1 MSKLVIPGLKPED
14 SVKFYLTGEFYG
26 ENPSSISFNIDVPK
40 ACPLISKTN
49 IELKVKASTDEIV
62 RNNATIFPFTSY
74 AKLTLS
80 KKNFYKIRLRL
91 GQRKSRG
98 SLKVGDKVLINVP
111 GGSPLSNLDG
121 QVFPIIASGPTSN
134 NEAFIV
140 DLEIPNSRVVS
151 QVRGLVTNSNLTEDY
166 AIKKFKEFE
175 ITIAKNVFDNLINVR
190 NPLKGTLVSQVIDI
204 PIYAYK
210 NFEGQNSAKEPRLL
224 LLNNTEINEKTPPA
238 HSQNLVNAYLVGNSY
253 KKRLRSDEKRN
264 FLFYVAIARYRYA
277 NNKWTG
283 QWLQVNKEDK
293 AIWGKAVLRS
303 GN

>member
-1 MSKLVIPGLKPED
+1 M
-14 SVKFYLTGEFYG
+14 TGEFYG
-26 ENPSSISFNIDVPK
+26 ENPSSIAFNIDVPK

-49 IELKVKASTDEIV
+49 IELKVKASTDEV
-62 RNNATIFPFTSY
+62 ERNGATVFPFNYYS
-74 AKLTLS
+74 KLTLS

-91 GQRKSRG
+91 GQKKDRG
-98 SLKVGDKVLINVP
+98 SLKIGDKVLIDVP

-140 DLEIPNSRVVS
+140 DLEIPNSTVVS
-151 QVRGLVTNSNLTEDY
+151 QVRGSVTNSTLTEDY
-166 AIKKFKEFE
+166 AIKKFKQFE
-175 ITIAKNVFDNLINVR
+175 ITITKNVFDNLINVR
-190 NPLKGTLVSQVIDI
+190 SPLKGTLVSQVMDI
-204 PIYAYK
+204 PIYVYK

-224 LLNNTEINEKTPPA
+224 FLNNTEINEKAPPDW
-238 HSQNLVNAYLVGNSY
+238 SQNLVDAYLVGNSY

-277 NNKWTG
+277 NNKWNG
-283 QWLQVNKEDK
+283 KWLQVNKENK
-293 AIWGKAVLRS
+293 AIWGKAVLIN

>member
-14 SVKFYLTGEFYG
+14 SVRFYLTGEFYG
-26 ENPSSISFNIDVPK
+26 ETPSSISFPIDIPK

-49 IELKVKASTDEIV
+49 IGLNVRAASDEVV
-62 RNNATIFPFTSY
+62 RNNATIFPFNYYS
-74 AKLTLS
+74 KLTLS

-91 GQRKSRG
+91 GQRKDRG
-98 SLKVGDKVLINVP
+98 SLKVGDKVLVDVP
-111 GGSPLSNLDG
+111 SGSPLSNLDG

-140 DLEIPNSRVVS
+140 DLEIPNSRAVS
-151 QVRGLVTNSNLTEDY
+151 QPRGSVTNSNLTEDY
-166 AIKKFKEFE
+166 AIRKFKEFQ
-175 ITIAKNVFDNLINVR
+175 ITITKNVFDNLINVR
-190 NPLKGTLVSQVIDI
+190 NPLKGTLVSQIIDI

-210 NFEGQNSAKEPRLL
+210 NFEGENSAKEPRLL
-224 LLNNTEINEKTPPA
+224 FLNNTEINEKTPPA
-238 HSQNLVNAYLVGNSY
+238 YSQNLVDAYLVGNSY

-277 NNKWTG
+277 NNKWSG
-283 QWLQVNKEDK
+283 QWLQVNKENK
-293 AIWGKAVLRS
+293 AIWGKAVLAR